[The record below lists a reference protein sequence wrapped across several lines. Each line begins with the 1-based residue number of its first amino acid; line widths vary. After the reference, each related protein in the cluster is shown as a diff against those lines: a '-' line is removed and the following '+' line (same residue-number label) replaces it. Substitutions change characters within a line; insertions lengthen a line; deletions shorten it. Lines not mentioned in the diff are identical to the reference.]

1 MPRFSIW
8 TIRAALLYLATGFT
22 LGALLL
28 WNKGITISPQIW
40 RLLSTHIEF
49 LIFGWTLQLVMGVA
63 FWILPRFRRP
73 PKRGN
78 EQVAWLA
85 AGLLNLGI
93 WLVVAGSYL
102 ASIPWLPALGRSSEF
117 LAAFT
122 FALYA
127 WPRVKPAGK

>member
-1 MPRFSIW
+1 LPRFSIW
-8 TIRAALLYLATGFT
+8 TIRAALIYLGVGFT

-28 WNKGITISPQIW
+28 WNKGIPINPQVW
-40 RLLSTHIEF
+40 RLLPAHIEF
-49 LIFGWTLQLVMGVA
+49 LLLGWTFQLVLGVA

-78 EQVAWLA
+78 ERIAWLA

-93 WLVVAGSYL
+93 WLIVAGSYTNS
-102 ASIPWLPALGRSSEF
+102 APWLPVLGRFSEF

-127 WPRVKPAGK
+127 WSRIKPAGT

>member
-1 MPRFSIW
+1 LPPFSVW
-8 TIRAALLYLATGFT
+8 TIRAALIYLGAGFT

-28 WNKGITISPQIW
+28 WNKGISITPQIW
-40 RLLSTHIEF
+40 LLLPAHIEF
-49 LIFGWTLQLVMGVA
+49 LLLGWTIQLVMGVA

-78 EQVAWLA
+78 ERVAWLA
-85 AGLLNLGI
+85 ASLLNLGI
-93 WLVVAGSYL
+93 WLVLAGSYL
-102 ASIPWLPALGRSSEF
+102 HSAPWLATLGRTSEF

-127 WPRVKPAGK
+127 WPRVKPTGT